1 VLRCAAVAERLP
13 AHTILRALRDVRG
26 LTQNAWADRRLG
38 ARRQRQ
44 AALGVAT
51 FANLQ
56 RAITQSPA
64 LTTFADHHRTRTS
77 AASIHIGVGQLI
89 SLQAFAPTIK
99 RHKTGQFY
107 SAREVVVCEILLR
120 PAGAGC

>member
-1 VLRCAAVAERLP
+1 MSPPIRYEERVVEQL
-13 AHTILRALRDVRG
+13 
-26 LTQNAWADRRLG
+26 W
-38 ARRQRQ
+38 QRQ
-44 AALGVAT
+44 PALSVET
-51 FANLQ
+51 FADLQ
-56 RAITQSPA
+56 RAITLSPA

-120 PAGAGC
+120 PAGAGG

>member
-1 VLRCAAVAERLP
+1 VYAFGRRAGLP
-13 AHTILRALRDVRG
+13 RAFTV
-26 LTQNAWADRRLG
+26 
-38 ARRQRQ
+38 
-44 AALGVAT
+44 
-51 FANLQ
+51 LQ
-56 RAITQSPA
+56 RAITLSPA